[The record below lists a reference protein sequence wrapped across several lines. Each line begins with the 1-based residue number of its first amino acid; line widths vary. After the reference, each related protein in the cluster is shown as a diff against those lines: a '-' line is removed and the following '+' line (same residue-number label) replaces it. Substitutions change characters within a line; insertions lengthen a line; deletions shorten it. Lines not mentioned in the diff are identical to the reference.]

1 MPLGV
6 EQRRLR
12 QLCKSPLNFLHI
24 DHSCQVAELTPDTK
38 LPSALSTSLAFLTLG
53 ILFRLL
59 LPSLFPSC
67 GTTCHSVFSLSNF
80 LWAANVIRLLARAP
94 FAGSWRGAF
103 AFVLAELPNMLLGTL
118 CALFLLKVAELFEIA
133 HSLGYG
139 YVPGLLYR
147 DFRDDWG
154 LYKLSSKS
162 RV

>member
-1 MPLGV
+1 
-6 EQRRLR
+6 
-12 QLCKSPLNFLHI
+12 
-24 DHSCQVAELTPDTK
+24 
-38 LPSALSTSLAFLTLG
+38 
-53 ILFRLL
+53 
-59 LPSLFPSC
+59 
-67 GTTCHSVFSLSNF
+67 
-80 LWAANVIRLLARAP
+80 
-94 FAGSWRGAF
+94 
-103 AFVLAELPNMLLGTL
+103 MLLGTL